1 MVSLYPGIPAA
12 TTASIA
18 RCRAI
23 ELGGSSERSMT
34 EAAARMPAGSA
45 ACICAVV
52 GRLSAS
58 VT

>member
-1 MVSLYPGIPAA
+1 M
-12 TTASIA
+12 A

-45 ACICAVV
+45 AYICAVV
-52 GRLSAS
+52 GRLSTS